1 MIFTRANSPMR
12 RADFAAGTSQAST
25 MMIWGGLLYM
35 KDWELGTVWSLSA
48 SRDRLIRDQPRQIR
62 PRTIRY
68 VPVPG
73 GRSLGFMQAA
83 LHAYWLLGLARRPR
97 PRFVRDFSERAM
109 LNHGGVPGAITYE
122 EGVLEFSDA
131 RFVLSWILNGGDAA
145 SVALNYCAVESA
157 GYDPAERVWR
167 LDLADTLDRTS
178 CQVRA
183 TLVVNAAGGWTDEI
197 NRAAGIDSPYRHVLS
212 RGVSLSVPRNP
223 LHTSHLAIETGGG
236 TAMAY
241 VPWGPVGMWGSTDTV
256 HPDMDSAREIEPAD
270 IRSLLGQLNQHLASP
285 VGPADIVSLRCGVR
299 PVAVPRDTP
308 VDEHSSSALSRHH
321 RVHADRSRRW
331 ISVYGG
337 KLSGCTT
344 LAREVQTRIAASIG
358 TRAAKARGN
367 GPGAD
372 LAGAPT
378 VRFPGLDEPVV
389 SPSWSAANEGCR
401 TLDDYLRRRTNIA
414 QWIPRGGLGRHY
426 EYLDHLHEIAAAI
439 HGGDT
444 ANAAGDVDRY
454 RQRADREWRLIEGAF
469 L

>member
-1 MIFTRANSPMR
+1 MARAFSPR
-12 RADFAAGTSQAST
+12 STATTAWDASWTAAGGVRVLGFNVVAASFRPAVQT
-25 MMIWGGLLYM
+25 EAVLRRGDFIAPVIQEVRRVIVGQDHLIDRLLIGLLC
-35 KDWELGTVWSLSA
+35 DGHL
-48 SRDRLIRDQPRQIR
+48 LI
-62 PRTIRY
+62 
-68 VPVPG
+68 
-73 GRSLGFMQAA
+73 
-83 LHAYWLLGLARRPR
+83 
-97 PRFVRDFSERAM
+97 E
-109 LNHGGVPGAITYE
+109 GVPGLAKT
-122 EGVLEFSDA
+122 L
-131 RFVLSWILNGGDAA
+131 
-145 SVALNYCAVESA
+145 AVKT
-157 GYDPAERVWR
+157 
-167 LDLADTLDRTS
+167 LADTIDADFKRLQMTPDLLPADLIGTMVYDPREQTFS
-178 CQVRA
+178 ARKGPLF
-183 TLVVNAAGGWTDEI
+183 TDILLTDEI